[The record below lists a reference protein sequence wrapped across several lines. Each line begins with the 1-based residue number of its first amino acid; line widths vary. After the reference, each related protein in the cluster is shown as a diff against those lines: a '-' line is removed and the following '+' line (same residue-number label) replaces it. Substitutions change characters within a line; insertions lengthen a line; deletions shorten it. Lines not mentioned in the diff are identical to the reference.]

1 MVNGHIVK
9 DPWQSHMPSMRRKVK
24 MRASKG
30 PARMALV
37 PTAPRASPAS
47 AHLVVWLWE
56 PLYPLFMLRLA

>member
-1 MVNGHIVK
+1 MVSGHVVK
-9 DPWQSHMPSMRRKVK
+9 DPWQSHMPSMQRKVK

-37 PTAPRASPAS
+37 PIAPRASSVS

-56 PLYPLFMLRLA
+56 PLYTLFILRLA